1 MPKVLSARR
10 QEAFNNLKLDHGF
23 FEKALQRLDDTED
36 DDEGEEMDYD
46 LYLMEK
52 SVMPLLLQGLEALAR
67 HMDKA
72 TTADGPPHSKVPF
85 NPLTWLAQY
94 MLRNHPKLVN
104 DHRSPMYHQFTELAL
119 AERGR
124 RTLMR
129 RRAQMEEVWLKM
141 EKEFK
146 AARRDQVRMTA
157 ADVPEYIRQLDEC
170 WCLEGMFHKK
180 LPQLPTDYSSVQ
192 HEGMDFLLFE
202 HFWQWFEAYIAKHD
216 VVRAQAFAEAEE
228 RRIEAEKKAQQ
239 LMEEKERRE
248 TIILEVHELRR
259 SLEESFDA
267 LSADMYTNNEL
278 ALILNKGYTLELPDP
293 SEVKPRDG
301 TVPIVGEHVTLLL
314 CLLDLW
320 GCPLPDGS
328 LQDQWSDAAVQ
339 AWLDW
344 QQQSA
349 PESLQRGKT
358 LDGAGLRAMLIRD
371 AYQDYLMTSNKVNID
386 PEMLKIID
394 HQVEISKVVGETEDT
409 LDFLVEALDEETGEI
424 LQLSLPEAYIEEVR
438 LRLAEQGGE
447 PVVARV
453 DLVSGRVKQLLQPN
467 PLEME

>member
-10 QEAFNNLKLDHGF
+10 QEAFSNLKLDNAF
-23 FEKALQRLDDTED
+23 FEKALQRLDDPEA
-36 DDEGEEMDYD
+36 DDEEAMDYD

-72 TTADGPPHSKVPF
+72 TTAGGSSHAKVPF

-94 MLRNHPKLVN
+94 MLRNHPKVVN

-124 RTLMR
+124 RTLVR

-141 EKEFK
+141 EKGFK
-146 AARRDQVRMTA
+146 ATRKEQMRMTA

-170 WCLEGMFHKK
+170 WCLEGMFQKK

-192 HEGMDFLLFE
+192 HDGMDFLLFE
-202 HFWQWFEAYIAKHD
+202 HFWQWFEAYIAEHD

-228 RRIEAEKKAQQ
+228 KRAESERKAQQ

-248 TIILEVHELRR
+248 RTILEVHEIRR

-267 LSADMYTNNEL
+267 LSVDVYTNDGL
-278 ALILNKGYTLELPDP
+278 GLMLNKGYTLELPDP
-293 SEVKPRDG
+293 SEVKPREG
-301 TVPIVGEHVTLLL
+301 TVPIVGEHVSLLL

-328 LQDQWSDAAVQ
+328 LEDQWSDAAVQ
-339 AWLDW
+339 AWLEW
-344 QQQSA
+344 QRHNA
-349 PESLQRGKT
+349 PEGLERGRA
-358 LDGAGLRAMLIRD
+358 LDGAGLRAMLSRD

-386 PEMLKIID
+386 AEMLNIVD
-394 HQVEISKVVGETEDT
+394 HQVEISKLVGETEDT

-424 LQLSLPEAYIEEVR
+424 LQLSLPEAHIEQVR
-438 LRLAEQGGE
+438 LRLSEQGGE
-447 PVVARV
+447 PVLARV

-467 PLEME
+467 NDLDTV